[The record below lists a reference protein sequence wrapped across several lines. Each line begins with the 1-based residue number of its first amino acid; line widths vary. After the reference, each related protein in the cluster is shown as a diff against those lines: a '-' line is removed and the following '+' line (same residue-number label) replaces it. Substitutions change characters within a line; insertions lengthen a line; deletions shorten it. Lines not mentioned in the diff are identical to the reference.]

1 MNYSGSG
8 IKTLRAISTLSLI
21 IHLVISLFCLY
32 LSSKVIFDQSSIIC
46 IGIGIIVF
54 LNGLFTMSVGLV
66 LATIAESSLYQKQK
80 LELEEFLKD

>member
-8 IKTLRAISTLSLI
+8 IKTLRAISILSLI

-32 LSSKVIFDQSSIIC
+32 LSSKVIFDQGSIIC
-46 IGIGIIVF
+46 IGTGIIVF

-66 LATIAESSLYQKQK
+66 LATIAESSLYQKHK

>member
-8 IKTLRAISTLSLI
+8 IKTLRAISILSLI

-32 LSSKVIFDQSSIIC
+32 LSSNVIFDQSSIIC